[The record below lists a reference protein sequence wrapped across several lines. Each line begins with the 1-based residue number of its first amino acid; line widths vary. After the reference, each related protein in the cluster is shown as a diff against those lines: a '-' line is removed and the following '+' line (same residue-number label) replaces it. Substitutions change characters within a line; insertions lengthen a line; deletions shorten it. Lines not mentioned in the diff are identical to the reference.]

1 MTETPLTFGTAGLRG
16 PMRDGPAGMNV
27 DTVTR
32 ATWAVAKVL
41 KDRCLGGSTVVVGR
55 DARHQSDDFAMAAA
69 EVLVAEGFSVV
80 LLPDAT
86 PTPVVAFAVR
96 HMRAAAGVQITA
108 SHNPPRDNGYKVYFD
123 GGLQIVP
130 PTDRDIESA
139 MAAAPATIDRAP
151 VSPSST
157 EIVEQY
163 IARAASVRRTT
174 EDVRVALT
182 PMHGVGGEVAVQVL
196 REAGITDVHVVEEQ
210 FAPDPDFP
218 TVDFPNPEEPGA
230 TDLLLS
236 LAAYSDAD
244 VAIAL
249 DPDADR
255 CAMGVPT
262 VEGWRMLTGDETGWL
277 LGDYI
282 LSQVEPGAVMAA
294 TVVASSVVSSRMLA
308 AIARA
313 HGARHVETLTGF
325 KWLS

>member
-16 PMRDGPAGMNV
+16 PMRDGPGGMNV

-139 MAAAPATIDRAP
+139 MAAESDLASFLAHAAHNTLAPTSAMPRARRIDIVPPYRVMRPGWLVRELAAPAI
-151 VSPSST
+151 
-157 EIVEQY
+157 
-163 IARAASVRRTT
+163 
-174 EDVRVALT
+174 
-182 PMHGVGGEVAVQVL
+182 
-196 REAGITDVHVVEEQ
+196 
-210 FAPDPDFP
+210 
-218 TVDFPNPEEPGA
+218 
-230 TDLLLS
+230 
-236 LAAYSDAD
+236 
-244 VAIAL
+244 
-249 DPDADR
+249 
-255 CAMGVPT
+255 
-262 VEGWRMLTGDETGWL
+262 
-277 LGDYI
+277 
-282 LSQVEPGAVMAA
+282 
-294 TVVASSVVSSRMLA
+294 ASSVRTLSSCV
-308 AIARA
+308 
-313 HGARHVETLTGF
+313 G
-325 KWLS
+325 